1 MAMTLRLPE
10 RLEEGLRAVSRRS
23 GRPRSEIIAQAV
35 ERFLD
40 ASTPLPRVSTTSY
53 APVPE
58 RLRITTSGASADEL
72 LKDLRE
78 DRF

>member
-1 MAMTLRLPE
+1 MTLRLPE

-23 GRPRSEIIAQAV
+23 GRPQSEIIARAV

-40 ASTPLPRVSTTSY
+40 ASAPLPRVSATLY

-58 RLRITTSGASADEL
+58 RLRITAQGESVDEL
-72 LKDLRE
+72 LDGLRE

>member
-1 MAMTLRLPE
+1 MTLRLPE
-10 RLEEGLRAVSRRS
+10 RLEGQLRAVSRRL
-23 GRPRSEIIAQAV
+23 GRPQSEIIVQAV

-40 ASTPLPRVSTTSY
+40 ASAPLPRVSMTSY
-53 APVPE
+53 APVPK
-58 RLRITTSGASADEL
+58 RLRISGPGASVDEL